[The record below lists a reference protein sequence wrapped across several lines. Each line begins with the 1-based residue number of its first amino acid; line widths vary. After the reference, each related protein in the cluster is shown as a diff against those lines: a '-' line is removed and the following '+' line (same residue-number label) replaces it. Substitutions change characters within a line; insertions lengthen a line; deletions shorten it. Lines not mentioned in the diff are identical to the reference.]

1 MCLFLGS
8 LCYDLCVNFCFD
20 YCSFVLLS
28 EHQKHDISSFV
39 LFQDFSVCV
48 FLFYVCGSVLILGL
62 FILLLL
68 SSCSVMSD
76 SLQPHGLQHAR
87 PLCPSP
93 SPKVFSSSCPLHWWY
108 HLAISSSDTPFSF
121 CAQSYSTSAT
131 FPMSQLF
138 ASDDQNT
145 GVSASALVL
154 PTSIQDWFL
163 LRLTGLISL
172 LSKGLPGVFSS
183 STVEGINS
191 SALYLL
197 YGPAL
202 TTIYDHWGRR

>member
-1 MCLFLGS
+1 MTELKCRRVPFSPHPLWHLLFKCNFIYFLVYVVRKCSNLILLCAGVQFSQYHILKRLSFLHCIFLYLLCHRLIDHMYMCLFLGS

-62 FILLLL
+62 FSLLLL
-68 SSCSVMSD
+68 SNCSVMSD

-93 SPKVFSSSCPLHWWY
+93 SPKVFSSSCPLHW
-108 HLAISSSDTPFSF
+108 
-121 CAQSYSTSAT
+121 
-131 FPMSQLF
+131 
-138 ASDDQNT
+138 
-145 GVSASALVL
+145 
-154 PTSIQDWFL
+154 
-163 LRLTGLISL
+163 
-172 LSKGLPGVFSS
+172 
-183 STVEGINS
+183 
-191 SALYLL
+191 
-197 YGPAL
+197 
-202 TTIYDHWGRR
+202 

>member
-68 SSCSVMSD
+68 SNCSVMSD

-93 SPKVFSSSCPLHWWY
+93 SPGICSNSCPLSPWCHSTI
-108 HLAISSSDTPFSF
+108 LSSVVPSPPAFNLSQHQGLFQWVDSSYQMAKVLEFPLQHQSF
-121 CAQSYSTSAT
+121 QWI
-131 FPMSQLF
+131 FR
-138 ASDDQNT
+138 
-145 GVSASALVL
+145 V
-154 PTSIQDWFL
+154 
-163 LRLTGLISL
+163 
-172 LSKGLPGVFSS
+172 VFS
-183 STVEGINS
+183 
-191 SALYLL
+191 
-197 YGPAL
+197 
-202 TTIYDHWGRR
+202 